1 MEYDIYVNTTLKA
14 ARNALTG
21 FAAPVITPRL
31 QTHLRLRVYFFAT
44 GEDPALL
51 TGSPTFR
58 VALKS
63 ANEPSGSVLALLS
76 AATATGTDYY
86 EFEWSSIDSAALRAL
101 LGDLPSADAVL
112 EIEWTISSD
121 IERVAIPVTVANAW
135 LRSADSAP
143 DPAADE
149 AAAWLSAR
157 AVRFDEAQTLTDA
170 QIDRALTNL
179 GITNIRSINITAAG
193 YLVFTNDAGDTFHL
207 GLNSGSPPA

>member
-1 MEYDIYVNTTLKA
+1 M
-14 ARNALTG
+14 
-21 FAAPVITPRL
+21 
-31 QTHLRLRVYFFAT
+31 
-44 GEDPALL
+44 
-51 TGSPTFR
+51 
-58 VALKS
+58 
-63 ANEPSGSVLALLS
+63 LALLS
-76 AATATGTDYY
+76 AATATGADYY

-149 AAAWLSAR
+149 AEAWLSAR
-157 AVRFDEAQTLTDA
+157 AVRFDAAQTLTGT
-170 QIDRALTNL
+170 QIDQALTNL